1 MESIGDDI
9 MKRRTQRYVKGQMSQ
24 SERSVVQEFPL
35 RLTVNGRELTTLV
48 ASPHQLHF
56 LVAGF
61 LRNQGFVETLDDFL
75 TLGICEDFG
84 AANIH
89 LKSEIPEK
97 LVPTLTSG
105 CGTGITFNLA
115 GTELRPKQQQGV
127 FYPSEAVL
135 SLMQDLNRVTE
146 MYRSHGGIHSAAVG
160 DDSGLL
166 MHAEDLGRHNT
177 FDRLAG
183 EALFRD
189 VDLTGKML
197 ATSGRVST
205 EMVAKAIR
213 LGIVLIATRT
223 SPTNKAIEMCE
234 AAGISMIGYMKG
246 DSFEIFF
253 KP

>member
-1 MESIGDDI
+1 MENTPEIELVRDDTL
-9 MKRRTQRYVKGQMSQ
+9 KRRTQRYVKGQLSQ
-24 SERSVVQEFPL
+24 PERSVVQEFPL

-146 MYRSHGGIHSAAVG
+146 MYRSHRGIHSAAVG

-166 MHAEDLGRHNT
+166 IMPKI
-177 FDRLAG
+177 LAATIRST
-183 EALFRD
+183 ALPVRPY
-189 VDLTGKML
+189 
-197 ATSGRVST
+197 S
-205 EMVAKAIR
+205 EMS
-213 LGIVLIATRT
+213 T
-223 SPTNKAIEMCE
+223 SPARCWPLR
-234 AAGISMIGYMKG
+234 AVFQPRWLPRRFVSA
-246 DSFEIFF
+246 SF
-253 KP
+253 